1 MELWT
6 TRSVAKFLDITETA
20 VRYHERQGH
29 IFAIKVERGGG
40 EYQRLFF
47 PQDIERFKLQ
57 RDEVRSRKRQQEQD
71 AELVGTA
78 REAPDTP

>member
-6 TRSVAKFLDITETA
+6 TRSVARFLDITETA

-40 EYQRLFF
+40 EFQRLYF
-47 PQDIERFKLQ
+47 PQDIERFKRQ
-57 RDEVRSRKRQQEQD
+57 REQQRSQRQQARE
-71 AELVGTA
+71 ARELVGA
-78 REAPDTP
+78 ADDVREG